1 MTRDG
6 GVDASVTPGAREAA
20 TVLLVRDAPELEVF
34 MLRRNLESAWNGGVH
49 LFPGGALEPGDRDDA
64 VRVRCPDRSD
74 ADASAR
80 LGHRRGGLGY
90 WVAAIREA
98 FEEAGVL
105 LARHGDGRALD
116 PRDPVWTRL
125 TGARDALNAGD
136 LDLRA
141 VLDEEAL
148 VLDVGA
154 LEVFAHWVTPPGQ
167 IRRYDTWF
175 FVAAAPEGHTYEH
188 DAVETVASV
197 WMRPGDAVAAND
209 RGDIDLILPTRRSL
223 EALCAFPDAAAVVDH
238 ARRMGGDGTH
248 RVRLADD
255 VGGGECIPAPDDVG
269 SGTDS

>member
-20 TVLLVRDAPELEVF
+20 TVLLVRDAPALEVF
-34 MLRRNLESAWNGGVH
+34 MLRRNLQSAWNGGVH

-80 LGHRRGGLGY
+80 LGHRSGGLGY

-116 PRDPVWTRL
+116 PQDAAWARL
-125 TGARDALNAGD
+125 TEARDALNAGD

-141 VLDEEAL
+141 VLEDEEL
-148 VLDVGA
+148 ILEVDA

-175 FVAAAPEGHTYEH
+175 FVAAAPAGHTYEH
-188 DAVETVASV
+188 DAIETVASV
-197 WMRPGDAVAAND
+197 WMRPEDAVTAND
-209 RGDIDLILPTRRSL
+209 RGEIDLILPTRRSL
-223 EALCAFPDAAAVVDH
+223 EVLCAFPDAASVLAH
-238 ARRMGGDGTH
+238 ARRVGGDGTH
-248 RVRLADD
+248 RVRMVDD
-255 VGGGECIPAPDDVG
+255 VGGGECIPVPGDAGVG
-269 SGTDS
+269 AAS